1 MIDFSIVWSVIL
13 ALMLI
18 RIVDTTVDYVHYQL
32 TKKKRA
38 KAISEWLEEIEAELP
53 KKKTVKKKTR

>member
-18 RIVDTTVDYVHYQL
+18 RIVDAAVDYAHYQL
-32 TKKKRA
+32 TKKKRD
-38 KAISEWLEEIEAELP
+38 KAFARLLEELEAELP